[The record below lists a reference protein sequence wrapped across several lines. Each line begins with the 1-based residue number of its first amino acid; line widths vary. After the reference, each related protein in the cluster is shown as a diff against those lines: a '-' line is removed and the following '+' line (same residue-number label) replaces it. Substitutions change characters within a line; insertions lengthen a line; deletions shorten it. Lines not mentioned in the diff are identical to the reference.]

1 MTRFSRRVAGI
12 EVSGIR
18 KWFEGAGP
26 GAINL
31 GLGQPDLDTPAH
43 IKAAACRA
51 IEEGR
56 TGYTPNGG
64 IPELQEAIVA
74 KSQRENGLG
83 FAPRQVIVTA
93 GASEAL
99 HIAMQALV
107 DDGDRV
113 LVADPG
119 FVSYAALASIAGGRP
134 EGLRLDDRF
143 HIDVEAAKE
152 QMDGAKVLILNS
164 PANPTGAVEPA
175 DSVRALAEY
184 ADDAGVTILSDEV
197 YEHFVYDGAR
207 MTSPGRF
214 GENVVTINATSKT
227 YAMTGWRLGW
237 LAGPDEVVA
246 QAVKVHQYCQACAT
260 SIAQYAAVEA
270 LNGPQDCVQAMREE
284 YAARRTLLCDGLAAM
299 GITAPRPEGAFYL
312 FAPMADD
319 LVRRTIAA
327 GVTIVPGEAFGPAGA
342 GHARIAY
349 SASRGDITTALDRIR
364 GVIDD

>member
-1 MTRFSRRVAGI
+1 MTRFSRRIAGI

-18 KWFEGAGP
+18 KWFEGAGA

-51 IEEGR
+51 IGEGR

-64 IPELQEAIVA
+64 IPELQEAIAA
-74 KSQRENGLG
+74 KSRRENNLEYGPG
-83 FAPRQVIVTA
+83 QVIVTA

-99 HIAMQALV
+99 HLAMQALV

-119 FVSYAALASIAGGRP
+119 FVSYAALALIAGGRP
-134 EGLRLDDRF
+134 EGLPLDERF
-143 HIDVEAAKE
+143 HLDIKAAKE
-152 QMDGAKVLILNS
+152 RMDGAKVLVLNS

-184 ADDAGVTILSDEV
+184 ADDAGVTIVSDEV

-214 GENVVTINATSKT
+214 AGNVVTVNATSKT

-260 SIAQYAAVEA
+260 SISQYAALEA
-270 LNGPQDCVQAMREE
+270 LNGPQDCVRAMRDE
-284 YAARRTLLCDGLAAM
+284 YAARRTLLCDGLSAL
-299 GITAPRPEGAFYL
+299 GIDVPRPEGAFYL
-312 FAPMADD
+312 FPPMDDD
-319 LVRRTIAA
+319 LVRRIIAA

-349 SASRGDITTALDRIR
+349 SASRDDLVTALERI
-364 GVIDD
+364 GGIIND